1 MITSI
6 LFCYFTY
13 DLFNKINN
21 NGLQKNINYIRMKK
35 YLLIIMIVQLMSYL
49 VSEILV
55 AFYNPTIELEKQ
67 LLSNLIFTLSINS
80 IVFVFCFIL
89 FVWTLKYDLFFV
101 ILNMQIMPDI
111 EYFIDMEENI
121 KLIY

>member
-1 MITSI
+1 
-6 LFCYFTY
+6 
-13 DLFNKINN
+13 
-21 NGLQKNINYIRMKK
+21 MKK